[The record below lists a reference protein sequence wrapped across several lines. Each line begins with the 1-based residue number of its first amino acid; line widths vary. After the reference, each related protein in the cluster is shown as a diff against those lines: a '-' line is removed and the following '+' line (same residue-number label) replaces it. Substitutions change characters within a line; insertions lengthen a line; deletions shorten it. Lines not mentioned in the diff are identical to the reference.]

1 MKKISLAAFL
11 LFPVLT
17 FILGSP
23 VPARS
28 QFTWPPVCQEGSL
41 PSHDPKNPADQL
53 IVICIPPNWNGRL
66 VIYAHGFVPP
76 QVPLELPID
85 ELTLPD
91 GTPNGTFVPNLF
103 LAQGYAFATSSFRK
117 NGAAVEQGAEDLNK
131 LLEHFKTIVPPHSL
145 KKVFI
150 TGASEGGLIT
160 LLLLERYPG
169 KYDAGLA
176 LCAPVGGSPDLIKYT
191 YDFRVVFDYFFPTV
205 FTFPPNQ
212 PGEKPFG
219 AVDIPENAFLFWET
233 VYMPRIVAALMADP
247 GETAQLLN
255 VTKAATD
262 LADPSSVITTALSL
276 LFYSI
281 FNTND
286 QIATAGGIPYDN
298 RTTTYVGSVNDAALN
313 AEVER
318 IESDGRARAYARRF
332 YQPTGTLHGP
342 LVTLHNTL
350 DPVVPFGHEDTYSD
364 LVAQKHKSAFLSIRS
379 VDSYGHCDF
388 TAQEIFDA
396 FALMVQQAEAQ
407 PVN

>member
-1 MKKISLAAFL
+1 MKKIYVAAFL

-17 FILGSP
+17 LILGSP
-23 VPARS
+23 VPAHS

-76 QVPLELPID
+76 QAPLELPSD

-103 LAQGYAFATSSFRK
+103 LSQGFAFATSSFHK
-117 NGAAVEQGAEDLNK
+117 NGVAIEQGAEDLNK
-131 LLEHFKTIVPPHSL
+131 LLQYFKSVISPRSL
-145 KKVFI
+145 QKVFI

-176 LCAPVGGSPDLIKYT
+176 LCAPVGGSPDLIRYV

-205 FTFPPNQ
+205 FTF
-212 PGEKPFG
+212 G
-219 AVDIPENAFLFWET
+219 AVDVPEDAFSFWES
-233 VYMPRIVAALMADP
+233 VYVPLIIAALKTDP
-247 GETAQLLN
+247 LATAQLLN
-255 VTKAATD
+255 VTKAAID

-298 RTTTYVGSVNDAALN
+298 SSTTYVGSTNDAALN

-364 LVAQKHKSAFLSIRS
+364 LVAQKHKSAFLSILP

-388 TAQEIFDA
+388 TAQEVFDA